1 MKKAVN
7 SQRPVNLDL
16 RTIKLPVTA
25 YTSIL
30 HRISGVI
37 LFVSL
42 AIMLYALD
50 KSLSSEEGFGQV
62 KACLT
67 SPLAKLVIWGILSAL
82 LYHLVAGVRHL
93 IMDMGIGAESESK
106 EELDRFCDAMI
117 RIREEIRAVENGSLD
132 KDDNPLKNAPHTA
145 AEIVGEWSHPYSREQ
160 AVYPVASLIEAK
172 YWPPVGR
179 VDNVFGDRNLV
190 CACPSIESYQDA

>member
-37 LFVSL
+37 LFVGI
-42 AIMLYALD
+42 AIALYALG
-50 KSLSSEEGFGQV
+50 KSLGSEEGFGEV
-62 KACLT
+62 KAYLT
-67 SPLAKLVIWGILSAL
+67 SPLAKLVMWGLLSAL

-93 IMDMGIGAESESK
+93 IMDTG
-106 EELDRFCDAMI
+106 
-117 RIREEIRAVENGSLD
+117 
-132 KDDNPLKNAPHTA
+132 
-145 AEIVGEWSHPYSREQ
+145 VGETLEGGKLGSKIVIVVS
-160 AVYPVASLIEAK
+160 VVLIVLAGV
-172 YWPPVGR
+172 W
-179 VDNVFGDRNLV
+179 
-190 CACPSIESYQDA
+190 IW

>member
-37 LFVSL
+37 LFVGL
-42 AIMLYALD
+42 AVLLYALD
-50 KSLSSEEGFGQV
+50 KSLESEDGFKQV
-62 KACLT
+62 AACLA
-67 SPLAKLVIWGILSAL
+67 SPLAKFVIWGLLSAL

-93 IMDMGIGAESESK
+93 IMDVG
-106 EELDRFCDAMI
+106 
-117 RIREEIRAVENGSLD
+117 
-132 KDDNPLKNAPHTA
+132 
-145 AEIVGEWSHPYSREQ
+145 VGETLEGGKLGSQ
-160 AVYPVASLIEAK
+160 IV
-172 YWPPVGR
+172 
-179 VDNVFGDRNLV
+179 LV
-190 CACPSIESYQDA
+190 VSTVVIVLAGVWIW

>member
-1 MKKAVN
+1 MN

-50 KSLSSEEGFGQV
+50 KSLDSEEGFAQV

-93 IMDMGIGAESESK
+93 IMDMGIGESLEGGKLGSK
-106 EELDRFCDAMI
+106 I
-117 RIREEIRAVENGSLD
+117 VIAVSVVV
-132 KDDNPLKNAPHTA
+132 
-145 AEIVGEWSHPYSREQ
+145 IVLAGVW
-160 AVYPVASLIEAK
+160 I
-172 YWPPVGR
+172 W
-179 VDNVFGDRNLV
+179 
-190 CACPSIESYQDA
+190 